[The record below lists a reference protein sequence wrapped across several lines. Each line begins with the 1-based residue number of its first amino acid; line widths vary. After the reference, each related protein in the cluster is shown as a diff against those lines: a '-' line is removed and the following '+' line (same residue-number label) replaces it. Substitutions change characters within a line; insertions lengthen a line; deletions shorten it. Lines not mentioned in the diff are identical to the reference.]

1 MEKKLRYVLVGGS
14 AAAVSAL
21 EAIRSVDK
29 SGRIDLF
36 SDENVPLFSRVLL
49 PYYVAEELSKP
60 LLNFRS
66 TDFFEENNIT
76 AHVGVRVQQINP
88 DAKTVTADDGHTY
101 EYDKLLLATGGNAIV
116 PKLPG
121 VDKDGISTLKTM
133 QDAERI
139 YKFDGQ
145 RAVVIGA
152 GSIGVESCIS
162 LMRRGFRVTLLEQL
176 GHVLPTVFDD
186 EAAGIIRGLIE
197 QMGIEVIT
205 GERAIEFTGNGRV
218 QSVVTST
225 GEIECDNVIL
235 AVGVRPAVELAEP
248 AGIEVGLMGGIATDS
263 SMLTSCRD
271 IYAAGDVCETFDIAR
286 NQSFINAIWPMA
298 VEQGRVAGLNMA
310 GQNRQYAGSVRMN
323 SIGNFIGIPAMSMG
337 VTRTE
342 ECSYVDEECHFQ
354 EVKKRTKNTY
364 KKIIL
369 KNGCIVGAIF
379 IGVGQTQRCGIIS
392 ILLRRQIEVSDY
404 IQTLIS
410 NNLNFMDILPL
421 LRRYGDKFTE
431 PEYKELMDTGL

>member
-1 MEKKLRYVLVGGS
+1 MRYVLVGGS

-21 EAIRSVDK
+21 EAIRSVDR
-29 SGRIDLF
+29 SARIDLF
-36 SDENVPLFSRVLL
+36 SDEETPLFSRVLL

-60 LLNFRS
+60 LLNFR
-66 TDFFEENNIT
+66 TADFFEANNVN
-76 AHVGVRVQQINP
+76 AHIGVRVQAIDP
-88 DAKTVTADDGHTY
+88 DAKTVTADDGKTY
-101 EYDKLLLATGGNAIV
+101 GYDKLLLATGGDAVI
-116 PKLPG
+116 PGLPG
-121 VDKDGISTLKTM
+121 VDKEGISPLKTM
-133 QDAERI
+133 RDAERI
-139 YKFDGQ
+139 NNFKGD
-145 RAVVIGA
+145 RAVVVGA

-162 LMRRGFRVTLLEQL
+162 LMRRGVRVTLLEQL

-186 EAAGIIRGLIE
+186 EAAGMIRTVIE

-205 GERAIEFTGNGRV
+205 GERAIEFAGNGRV

-235 AVGVRPAVELAEP
+235 AVGIRPAVELAEK
-248 AGIEVGLMGGIATDS
+248 AGIEVGMTGGIKTDS
-263 SMLTSCRD
+263 GMMTSCQD

-286 NQSFINAIWPMA
+286 NQMYVNAIWPMA
-298 VEQGRVAGLNMA
+298 VEQGRIAGLNMT
-310 GQNRQYAGSVRMN
+310 GEDKQYGGSVRMN

-354 EVKKRTKNTY
+354 EVKKRTKSTY

-369 KNGCIVGAIF
+369 KNGCIVGAIL

-392 ILLRRQIEVSDY
+392 ILLRRQIDVTGY
-404 IQTLIS
+404 ILALLS
-410 NNLNFMDILPL
+410 NSLSFMDVLPL
-421 LRRYGDKFTE
+421 LRRFGDKFTE

>member
-1 MEKKLRYVLVGGS
+1 MRYVLVGGS

-21 EAIRSVDK
+21 EAIRSVDR
-29 SGRIDLF
+29 SAQIDLF
-36 SDENVPLFSRVLL
+36 SDEKAPLFSRVLL

-66 TDFFEENNIT
+66 ADFFEENNVT
-76 AHVGVRVQQINP
+76 AHIGVRVTAIDP
-88 DAKTVTADDGHTY
+88 DAKTITADDGRSY
-101 EYDKLLLATGGNAIV
+101 AYDKLLLATGGNAII

-121 VDKDGISTLKTM
+121 VDKDGISPLKTM

-139 YKFDGQ
+139 YKFDGD

-162 LMRRGFRVTLLEQL
+162 LMRRGVRVTLLEQL

-186 EAAGIIRGLIE
+186 EAAGIIRGVIE
-197 QMGIEVIT
+197 EMGIEVIT
-205 GERAIEFTGNGRV
+205 GERAVEFTGNGRV

-235 AVGVRPAVELAEP
+235 SVGVRPAVELAEQ
-248 AGIEVGLMGGIATDS
+248 AGIEIGMMGGIKTDAG
-263 SMLTSCRD
+263 MMTSRQD

-286 NQSFINAIWPMA
+286 NQPFVNAIWPMA
-298 VEQGRVAGLNMA
+298 VEQGRIAGLNMT
-310 GQNRQYAGSVRMN
+310 GQEKRYGGSVRMN

-342 ECSYVDEECHFQ
+342 ECSYIDEECHFQ
-354 EVKKRTKNTY
+354 EIKKRTRNTY

-379 IGVGQTQRCGIIS
+379 IGVGQTQRCGLIS
-392 ILLRRQIEVSDY
+392 ILLRRQIDVSDY
-404 IQTLIS
+404 IQTLMS
-410 NNLNFMDILPL
+410 NNLSFMDILPL

>member
-1 MEKKLRYVLVGGS
+1 MRYLLVGGS

-29 SGRIDLF
+29 AGRIDLF
-36 SDENVPLFSRVLL
+36 SDENLPLFSRVLL
-49 PYYVAEELSKP
+49 PYYIAEELSKP

-66 TDFFEENNIT
+66 ADFFEENNVN
-76 AHVGVRVQQINP
+76 AHIGVRVQNINP
-88 DAKTVTADDGHTY
+88 AAKTVTADDGNTY
-101 EYDKLLLATGGNAIV
+101 EYDKLLLATGGNAVV
-116 PKLPG
+116 PKIPG
-121 VDKDGISTLKTM
+121 VEKEGISTLKTM

-145 RAVVIGA
+145 QAVVIGA

-162 LMRRGFRVTLLEQL
+162 LMRKGFRVTLLEQL

-205 GERAIEFTGNGRV
+205 GQRAVEFTGNGRV

-235 AVGVRPAVELAEP
+235 SVGIRPAVELAEA
-248 AGIEVGLMGGIATDS
+248 AGIEIGMMGGITTDS
-263 SMLTSCRD
+263 RMLTSHQD

-286 NQSFINAIWPMA
+286 NQTFINAIWPLA
-298 VEQGRVAGLNMA
+298 VEQGRIAGLNMA
-310 GQNRQYAGSVRMN
+310 GQDRQYAGSVRMN

-337 VTRTE
+337 VTRSD

-392 ILLRRQIEVSDY
+392 ILLRRQIDVSDY

-410 NNLNFMDILPL
+410 NNLSFMDILPL
-421 LRRYGDKFTE
+421 LRRCGSKFTE

>member
-1 MEKKLRYVLVGGS
+1 MRYVLVGGS

-66 TDFFEENNIT
+66 ADFFEENNIN
-76 AHVGVRVQQINP
+76 AHIGVRVQNINP
-88 DAKTVTADDGHTY
+88 DSKTVTADDGNTY
-101 EYDKLLLATGGNAIV
+101 AYDKLLLATGGNAIT
-116 PKLPG
+116 PKIPG
-121 VDKDGISTLKTM
+121 VDKEGISTLKTM

-139 YKFDGQ
+139 YNFDGQ

-186 EAAGIIRGLIE
+186 EAAGIIRGVLE

-235 AVGVRPAVELAEP
+235 SVGVRPAVELAEP
-248 AGIEVGLMGGIATDS
+248 AGIEIGMMGGITTDS
-263 SMLTSCRD
+263 GMLTSCQD

-298 VEQGRVAGLNMA
+298 VEQGRIAGLNMA
-310 GQNRQYAGSVRMN
+310 GQDRQYAGSVRMN

-337 VTRTE
+337 VTRTD

-354 EVKKRTKNTY
+354 EIKKRTKNTY

-369 KNGCIVGAIF
+369 KNGCIVGAIL

-392 ILLRRQIEVSDY
+392 ILLRRQIDVTDY

-410 NNLNFMDILPL
+410 NNLSFMDILPL

>member
-1 MEKKLRYVLVGGS
+1 MRYVLVGGS

-29 SGRIDLF
+29 SSQIDLF
-36 SDENVPLFSRVLL
+36 SDEKAPLFSRVLL

-66 TDFFEENNIT
+66 ADFFEANNVT
-76 AHVGVRVQQINP
+76 AHIGVKVQAIDPN
-88 DAKTVTADDGHTY
+88 AKTITADDGKTY
-101 EYDKLLLATGGNAIV
+101 AYDKLLLATGGNAII

-121 VDKDGISTLKTM
+121 VDKEGISPLKSM
-133 QDAERI
+133 QDAEKI
-139 YKFDGQ
+139 YNFKGD

-152 GSIGVESCIS
+152 GSIGVESCVS
-162 LMRRGFRVTLLEQL
+162 LMRRGVRVTLLEQL
-176 GHVLPTVFDD
+176 GHILPTVFDD
-186 EAAGIIRGLIE
+186 EAAGIIRGVIE

-205 GERAIEFTGNGRV
+205 GERALEFTGNGRV

-235 AVGVRPAVELAEP
+235 AVGIRPAVELARQ
-248 AGIEVGLMGGIATDS
+248 AGIEIGMMGGITTDTA
-263 SMLTSCRD
+263 MMTSRRD

-286 NQSFINAIWPMA
+286 NQPFVNAIWPMA

-310 GQNRQYAGSVRMN
+310 GQDRTYGGSVRMN

-342 ECSYVDEECHFQ
+342 ECSYADEDCHFQ
-354 EVKKRTKNTY
+354 EVKKRTRNTY

-379 IGVGQTQRCGIIS
+379 IGVGQTQRCGLIS
-392 ILLRRQIEVSDY
+392 ILLRRQIDVSDF
-404 IQTLIS
+404 IQTLMS

-421 LRRYGDKFTE
+421 LRRYGNKFAE
-431 PEYKELMDTGL
+431 PEFTELMDTGL

>member
-1 MEKKLRYVLVGGS
+1 MRYVLVGGS

-29 SGRIDLF
+29 SAQIDLF
-36 SDENVPLFSRVLL
+36 SDEKAPLFSRVLL

-60 LLNFRS
+60 LLNFRAA
-66 TDFFEENNIT
+66 DFFEVNNVN
-76 AHVGVRVQQINP
+76 AHIGVRIQQINS
-88 DAKTVTADDGHTY
+88 DAKTVTADDGNTY
-101 EYDKLLLATGGNAIV
+101 EYDKLLLATGGNAII
-116 PKLPG
+116 PKIPG
-121 VDKDGISTLKTM
+121 VDKEGISPLKTM

-139 YKFDGQ
+139 YNFKGE

-162 LMRRGFRVTLLEQL
+162 LMRRGVRVTLIEQL

-186 EAAGIIRGLIE
+186 EAAGIIRDVIE
-197 QMGIEVIT
+197 KMGIEVIT

-235 AVGVRPAVELAEP
+235 SVGVRPAVELAEQ
-248 AGIEVGLMGGIATDS
+248 AGIEIGMMGGIATDEC
-263 SMLTSCRD
+263 MLTSCED

-286 NQSFINAIWPMA
+286 NQTFVNAIWPMA
-298 VEQGRVAGLNMA
+298 VEQGRIAGLNMA
-310 GQNRQYAGSVRMN
+310 GQDKQYSGSVRMN

-354 EVKKRTKNTY
+354 EIKKRTKSTY

-392 ILLRRQIEVSDY
+392 IPLRRQINVSDY
-404 IQTLIS
+404 IQALMS
-410 NNLNFMDILPL
+410 NNLSFMDVLPL

>member
-1 MEKKLRYVLVGGS
+1 MRYILVGGS

-29 SGRIDLF
+29 ASRIDLF
-36 SDENVPLFSRVLL
+36 SDEDVPLFSRVLL
-49 PYYVAEELSKP
+49 PYYVAEELAKP

-66 TDFFEENNIT
+66 ADFFAENNIN
-76 AHVGVRVQQINP
+76 AHIGVRVQEIDP
-88 DAKTVTADDGHTY
+88 DAKTVTADDGNTY
-101 EYDKLLLATGGNAIV
+101 AYDKLLLATGGNAIT

-121 VDKDGISTLKTM
+121 VDKDGISPLKTM

-139 YKFDGQ
+139 YQFDGE
-145 RAVVIGA
+145 RAVVVGA
-152 GSIGVESCIS
+152 GSIGVESCVS
-162 LMRRGFRVTLLEQL
+162 LMRRGYRVTLLEQL

-186 EAAGIIRGLIE
+186 EAAGMIRGLIE

-235 AVGVRPAVELAEP
+235 AVGIRPAVELAEK
-248 AGIEVGLMGGIATDS
+248 AGIAIGMMGGITTDS
-263 SMLTSCRD
+263 TMLTSVRD

-286 NQSFINAIWPMA
+286 NQPYVNAIWPLA
-298 VEQGRVAGLNMA
+298 VEQGRIAGLNMT
-310 GQNRQYAGSVRMN
+310 GRDQYYAGSVRMN

-410 NNLNFMDILPL
+410 NNLSFMDILPL
-421 LRRYGDKFTE
+421 LRRHGDKFPE

>member
-1 MEKKLRYVLVGGS
+1 MRYVLVGGS

-21 EAIRSVDK
+21 EAIRSVDN
-29 SGRIDLF
+29 SSQIDLF
-36 SDENVPLFSRVLL
+36 SDEKAPLFSRVLL

-66 TDFFEENNIT
+66 ADFFEANNVT
-76 AHVGVRVQQINP
+76 AHIGVRVQAIDP
-88 DAKTVTADDGHTY
+88 DAKTITADDGKTY
-101 EYDKLLLATGGNAIV
+101 AYDKLLLATGGNAII

-121 VDKDGISTLKTM
+121 VDKEGISPLKSM
-133 QDAERI
+133 QDAEKI
-139 YKFDGQ
+139 YNFKGD

-152 GSIGVESCIS
+152 GSIGVESCVS
-162 LMRRGFRVTLLEQL
+162 LMRRGVRVTLLEQL

-186 EAAGIIRGLIE
+186 EAAGIIRGVIE

-235 AVGVRPAVELAEP
+235 AVGIRPAVELARQ
-248 AGIEVGLMGGIATDS
+248 AGIQIGMMGGITTDTA
-263 SMLTSCRD
+263 MMTSRHD

-286 NQSFINAIWPMA
+286 NQPFVNAIWPMA

-310 GQNRQYAGSVRMN
+310 GQDRQFGGSVRMN

-342 ECSYVDEECHFQ
+342 ECSYADEDCHFQ
-354 EVKKRTKNTY
+354 EVKKRTRSTY

-379 IGVGQTQRCGIIS
+379 IGVGQTQRCGLIS
-392 ILLRRQIEVSDY
+392 ILLRRQIDVSDY
-404 IQTLIS
+404 IQTLMS
-410 NNLNFMDILPL
+410 NNLSFMDILPL
-421 LRRYGDKFTE
+421 LRRYGNKFAE
-431 PEYKELMDTGL
+431 PEFTELMDTGL